1 MVAPLV
7 WLGWTAGAAIAAS
20 LTGCDGTK
28 EGAGKAD
35 TPVGDAGDTVTVD
48 DIPSTDIAS
57 TSPDADALPA
67 KDMYTDTTP
76 PVPQCPGFPLKGTVK
91 VFAEAP
97 CGKDGFIND
106 IDDSGWG
113 SCTNMG
119 GKNYL
124 FHVGVSGVDQSHP
137 TAGVPDQVVA
147 GAKLFYSG
155 QLKDQWGF
163 GAWEVG
169 SQTAGPWT
177 GLPALSPGMPSFAKG
192 IDFAG
197 GKIFVATSNV
207 SFATGSAEYKPGTVF
222 AFDSSL
228 NPAATITT
236 SQVNP
241 SSVGHFELG
250 GVTFLAV
257 VGSGPL
263 DGKGAVSKIDL
274 IDPATLK
281 ITQTIPLPFGGLGI
295 NGEIAIAGGRM
306 AIGSADNSG
315 RVVVLNT
322 QDLAAAP
329 LILTVT
335 EAVGKSGMHFISM
348 TQLTPDGKYLVA
360 GNYNTGKM
368 SVWELGNESSK
379 LVKQTVVLDDTLT
392 DASGIGD
399 AACINGKVMVTVGN
413 QIKAV
418 E

>member
-1 MVAPLV
+1 MVAPLI

-20 LTGCDGTK
+20 LAGCDGTK
-28 EGAGKAD
+28 ETAGKDA

-48 DIPSTDIAS
+48 DIPSTDVAS
-57 TSPDADALPA
+57 TTHDADAPPA
-67 KDMYTDTTP
+67 KDIYTDTAA
-76 PVPQCPGFPLKGTVK
+76 PVPQCPAFPLKGTVK
-91 VFAEAP
+91 VFTEAP

-119 GKNYL
+119 GKNDL
-124 FHVGVSGVDQSHP
+124 FHIGASGIDQSHP
-137 TAGVPDQVVA
+137 TAGVPDQVVT
-147 GAKLFYSG
+147 GSKLFYSG

-169 SQTAGPWT
+169 SQGAEPWT
-177 GLPALSPGMPSFAKG
+177 GLPVLSPGMPSFAKG
-192 IDFAG
+192 IDIAG

-207 SFATGSAEYKPGTVF
+207 SFATGGADYKPGTVF
-222 AFDSSL
+222 AFDAAL
-228 NPAATITT
+228 QPAATITT

-241 SSVGHFELG
+241 TSLGHLDLG
-250 GVTFLAV
+250 GITYIAV

-263 DGKGAVSKIDL
+263 DGKGAVSKLDL

-281 ITQTIPLPFGGLGI
+281 IVQTIALPFGGLGI

-322 QDLAAAP
+322 KDLTAAP

-335 EAVGKSGMHFISM
+335 EALGKSGMHFISM
-348 TQLTPDGKYLVA
+348 TYLTPDGNYLVA

-368 SVWELGNESSK
+368 SVWALGNESSN
-379 LVKQTVVLDDTLT
+379 LVKQTVILDDTLT

-399 AACINGKVMVTVGN
+399 AACINGKLMVSVGS